1 MKKAVWGPIIW
12 DLLHCLTIKI
22 KDDKFVYCKDE
33 LIKNIMS
40 ILSNLPCPECS
51 KHASSL
57 FKKYNIKNINDK
69 KILIKALFVIH
80 EDVNKR
86 LRKPLNEYTILDKYN
101 NYNLKEV
108 VTKYVNALNV
118 SNYSEKMLLYS
129 FGKKKFLISFI
140 KYIKNN
146 INNYD

>member
-1 MKKAVWGPIIW
+1 MKKDLWGPIIW
-12 DLLHCLTIKI
+12 DLLHCITIKI
-22 KDDKFVYCKDE
+22 KDDKFINCRDE

-40 ILSNLPCPECS
+40 IFSNLPCPDCS

-57 FKKYNIKNINDK
+57 FKKYNVKNIQSK
-69 KILIKALFVIH
+69 KDLVKAIFVIH

-86 LRKPLNEYTILDKYN
+86 LRRSNNEYTILEKYN

-108 VTKYVNALNV
+108 VTKYVNILNV

-129 FGKKKFLISFI
+129 FGKKKFLNSFI
-140 KYIKNN
+140 KYIKKN
-146 INNYD
+146 IDNFD